1 MDSSDFILEEYKHLT
16 DSFLRNEELGERRV
30 NFFLT
35 FTTTAI
41 GALVA
46 AREFFNDVEMKNFY
60 IGFCAVLLAL
70 LLFGIV
76 TLMRIIHR
84 NLVTDKYLR
93 GLARIRRYYADVD
106 KENPN
111 ILPYLP
117 YKTFDDF
124 PQRKKKGK
132 DIYSL
137 GNGGLLETVA
147 LVNSIITA
155 ALLALFAFYRLEWR
169 DWNLW
174 LAPILGFVFTWS
186 LQFIHTK
193 RSYDAGEPKIEDI
206 HFPSPKEIEAALIIK
221 SENPQII
228 AKQISEM
235 TSIADYR
242 LVPQESE
249 IIHDIYFDTTD
260 GRLHSKKIAL
270 RIRTI
275 GLSNWITIKG
285 PSRRTWWGGVKRL
298 EIEKLWS
305 KNALTEVLNELE
317 YRGIKMKIHQLH
329 QDFENIHPLA
339 VMSNLGLKVI
349 QDRESHRKPM
359 NIKYKDNSSV
369 LAELVIDYTIYHF
382 SKQDICLYEVEIE
395 SKVENDFTVLKT
407 VIDNLFKIYKPA
419 LQKWDHSKLAMGK
432 AIEKLSSEGMLKGML
447 NINNLEPEAYD
458 QINAILLRGD
468 I

>member
-1 MDSSDFILEEYKHLT
+1 MNSADFILEEYKHLT

-46 AREFFNDVEMKNFY
+46 IREFFGDVEMKNFY

-93 GLARIRRYYADVD
+93 GLARIRRYYADTD

-124 PQRKKKGK
+124 PQRKKERK

-147 LVNSIITA
+147 LVNSLIMA

-174 LAPILGFVFTWS
+174 LAPILGFVVTWS

-193 RSYDAGEPKIEDI
+193 KSYDAGGPKIEDI

-221 SENPQII
+221 SENPQLI

-249 IIHDIYFDTTD
+249 KIHDTYFDTTD
-260 GRLHSKKIAL
+260 GTLHSKKNAL

-275 GLSNWITIKG
+275 GISNWITIKG

-317 YRGIKMKIHQLH
+317 YRGIKIRQLH
-329 QDFENIHPLA
+329 QDFDNIHPWA

-359 NIKYKDNSSV
+359 NIIYKGNSSV

-382 SKQDICLYEVEIE
+382 SNQDICLYEVEIE
-395 SKVENDFTVLKT
+395 ANVGNDFTVLKT
-407 VIDNLFKIYKPA
+407 VIDNLVTIYKPA

-447 NINNLEPEAYD
+447 DINNNLKPEAYD
-458 QINAILLRGD
+458 KINAILSHGN